1 MKVRNFENRYGLYG
15 SCRPG
20 RNNRQG
26 NWVVKLPGFMEKQ
39 EFKTSDMLQPNIPET
54 SQPRVVIVGGGFGGI
69 MLAKSLRKAPVQVVL
84 LDRNNYHLFQPL
96 LYQVATAGL
105 EPDSIAFPLRGIFKK
120 QKNFHFR
127 MAEVKAVK
135 SAENIL
141 ETNIGGIKYD
151 YLILATGSNTNF
163 FGNKLIEQHAIGM
176 KSLIEAVQIRNYVL
190 KQFEESLLM
199 NDEEHIRPKLNFVM
213 VGGGPTGVELAGAF
227 AELKEYILPKDY
239 PELPLHLMEI
249 YLIEAGPR
257 LLASMSDQSSQKT
270 EAGLKKLGVKVLT
283 QTAVKDYDGETLTLS
298 NGQTIRSQSL
308 LWSAGVKG
316 VPVDGLAADAIIPNG
331 RIIVNEFNQVKD
343 LSNVYA
349 IGDAAQLAN
358 DERFPKGYPMVAQ
371 VASQQGANV
380 GSNIKRLLKGETQKP
395 FRYKDL
401 GSMATIGR
409 HRAVA
414 EFLGLKLS
422 GYFAWVVWMVV
433 HLLNLMGFRNKMVV
447 FINWAYR
454 YLTYDRGTRII
465 IKRGAA
471 NIVKLRQSIAPSV
484 PE

>member
-1 MKVRNFENRYGLYG
+1 
-15 SCRPG
+15 
-20 RNNRQG
+20 
-26 NWVVKLPGFMEKQ
+26 
-39 EFKTSDMLQPNIPET
+39 
-54 SQPRVVIVGGGFGGI
+54 

-105 EPDSIAFPLRGIFKK
+105 EPDSIAFPLRGIFKR

-127 MAEVKAVK
+127 MAEVESVNA
-135 SAENIL
+135 AANIL
-141 ETNIGGIKYD
+141 ETNIGPIQYD
-151 YLILATGSNTNF
+151 HLVLATGSNTNF
-163 FGNKLIEQHAIGM
+163 FGNKEIEQHAIGM

-199 NDEEHIRPKLNFVM
+199 TDEALIRPKLSFVM

-227 AELKEYILPKDY
+227 AELREYILPKDY
-239 PELPLHLMEI
+239 PELPVHMMEV

-257 LLASMSDQSSQKT
+257 LLAAMSEKSSRKT
-270 EAGLKKLGVKVLT
+270 EEGLRKLGVKVMT
-283 QTAVKDYDGETLTLS
+283 NTAVKNYDGTVLTLGNGETL
-298 NGQTIRSQSL
+298 RSQSL

-316 VPVDGLAADAIIPNG
+316 VPVGGLAPDTMIPNG
-331 RIIVNEFNQVKD
+331 RIIVNEFNQVQG
-343 LSNVYA
+343 LQNVYA

-371 VASQQGANV
+371 VASQQGKNL
-380 GSNIKRLLKGETQKP
+380 GHNIIRQIKGKAMQP
-395 FRYKDL
+395 FKYKDL

-414 EFLGLKLS
+414 EFLGLKLG
-422 GYFAWVVWMVV
+422 GYFAWIVWMIV

-471 NIVKLRQSIAPSV
+471 NIVKLRQSIDTPV
-484 PE
+484 Q